1 MPRAKNRV
9 ASRAKRKRLLST
21 TKGYYGRRANCYSIA
36 KDSFFRSGNFAFR
49 DRRAKKRDF
58 RTLWIMRINAAAREH
73 GIKYAAFINGLKL
86 KGIELDRK
94 SLAHI
99 ALHEPEAFKKLV
111 ETVKA

>member
-9 ASRAKRKRLLST
+9 ASRAKRKRLLNT

-99 ALHEPEAFKKLV
+99 ALHEPEAFNKLV